1 MSKISF
7 KLDHVLGVSIDDSK
21 IDIPKKGSKTINLNL
36 LKPKTVVTLS
46 HNSRVMTSSGKSN
59 DLSNIITRRIKNGLY
74 RKMFKW
80 H

>member
-36 LKPKTVVTLS
+36 LKPKTVVTLINTQPVFIDS
-46 HNSRVMTSSGKSN
+46 DMVGYVEDDELRFEK
-59 DLSNIITRRIKNGLY
+59 
-74 RKMFKW
+74 
-80 H
+80 